1 MENGSFAGLNLSAQD
16 EQQPKTNSP
25 STVINLPQ
33 VVLEAEGSTAS
44 IQASA
49 DVLNSSGNSGANL
62 GNGADSPESGSL
74 YSDEIPSGYNSGE
87 QYDTL
92 STG

>member
-1 MENGSFAGLNLSAQD
+1 MEQSGSFGQKNAQNDFKIEQAAQD
-16 EQQPKTNSP
+16 S
-25 STVINLPQ
+25 SVVLNLPQ
-33 VVLEAEGSTAS
+33 VVLEADSSTG
-44 IQASA
+44 IER
-49 DVLNSSGNSGANL
+49 N
-62 GNGADSPESGSL
+62 NGGPDSPESGSI